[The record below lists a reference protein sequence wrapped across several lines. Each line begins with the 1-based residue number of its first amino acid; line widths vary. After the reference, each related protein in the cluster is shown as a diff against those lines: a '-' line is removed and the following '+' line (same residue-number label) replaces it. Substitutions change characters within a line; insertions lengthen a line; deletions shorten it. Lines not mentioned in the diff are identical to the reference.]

1 MTSTQDFLVDIARRK
16 ERLAARSQLQR
27 GAIAANFRE
36 LQGPIDVADRAL
48 GVARFLRAHPVLV
61 VAAAAA
67 IFAFRGRG
75 LTGLAG
81 RIFSAW
87 RLWRTVT
94 ALVGPLLASR
104 R

>member
-1 MTSTQDFLVDIARRK
+1 MTSTQDLLVDIARRK
-16 ERLAARSQLQR
+16 ERLVARSQLQR
-27 GAIAANFRE
+27 DAIAANVRE
-36 LQGPIDVADRAL
+36 LQGPIDVADRVL

-61 VAAAAA
+61 AAAVAAV
-67 IFAFRGRG
+67 FVFRGRG

-81 RIFSAW
+81 RAFSAW

-94 ALVGPLLASR
+94 ALVGPLIASR